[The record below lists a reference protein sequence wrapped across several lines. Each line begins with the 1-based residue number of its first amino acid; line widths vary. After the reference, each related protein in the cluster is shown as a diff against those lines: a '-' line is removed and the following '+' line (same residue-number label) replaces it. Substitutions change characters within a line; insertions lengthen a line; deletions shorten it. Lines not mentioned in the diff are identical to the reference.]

1 MEYTKTDNN
10 NHISRSK
17 LLILYTQY
25 EPKPMVLIILTLYE
39 SSLLSVSV
47 RLLRHQL
54 QKLNYKCK
62 DVIHHAINLQGGK
75 CPGDG

>member
-1 MEYTKTDNN
+1 
-10 NHISRSK
+10 
-17 LLILYTQY
+17 
-25 EPKPMVLIILTLYE
+25 MVLIILTLYE

-54 QKLNYKCK
+54 QKFNYKCK

>member
-1 MEYTKTDNN
+1 
-10 NHISRSK
+10 
-17 LLILYTQY
+17 
-25 EPKPMVLIILTLYE
+25 MVLIILTLYE

-47 RLLRHQL
+47 CLLRHQL